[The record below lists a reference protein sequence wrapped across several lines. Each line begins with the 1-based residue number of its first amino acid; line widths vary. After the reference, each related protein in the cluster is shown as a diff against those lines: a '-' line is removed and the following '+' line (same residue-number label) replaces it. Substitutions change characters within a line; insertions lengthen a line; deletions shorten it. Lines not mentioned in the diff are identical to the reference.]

1 MLKLVGENEDA
12 RFTDR
17 MSKEL
22 HVFLIA
28 IQLGRHNFEQKK
40 NNFWISLP
48 DIIPII
54 FQFSSSREY
63 DFFGW

>member
-22 HVFLIA
+22 HVF
-28 IQLGRHNFEQKK
+28 F
-40 NNFWISLP
+40 
-48 DIIPII
+48 
-54 FQFSSSREY
+54 
-63 DFFGW
+63 